1 MRIRRPFVVAAFA
14 AASVVAVAGGAVYA
28 NVSHPAAGHA
38 AWIGSATGSSAT
50 SPSPSPS
57 PTPPPPPP
65 PPTLKLTD
73 PVKVSIAK
81 GAVYAWALMDRTTGE
96 ITGSS
101 NSTTYHN
108 TTESMVKAWLVS
120 DFLRMKAAAGKKPTA
135 TELKYTS
142 TAIRDSNDN
151 SAQWLYL
158 RNGGNAS
165 IQRLFKMCK
174 LTDKPVVKSGW
185 WSMTQ
190 LTARDAVR
198 MGDCIGDGTAA
209 GPKYTAYVLNE
220 MEHVRGTTAAK
231 DQHAKTGGGHWGII
245 DGLPAA
251 LAKDTSIK
259 NGWTLINADGK
270 WHLNCLAIHDDWTL
284 AVQVKYPGKLGL
296 AYGAGICKSVTQQ
309 LVYQP
314 TTAEG

>member
-1 MRIRRPFVVAAFA
+1 MRIRRAPLVVAFVA
-14 AASVVAVAGGAVYA
+14 AAILAVVGGAVYA
-28 NVSHPAAGHA
+28 DFTHVSHTTAWLGPAPAAA
-38 AWIGSATGSSAT
+38 AASA
-50 SPSPSPS
+50 SPSPSAS

-65 PPTLKLTD
+65 PTLRETA
-73 PVKVSIAK
+73 PVKVSMAK
-81 GAVYAWALMDRTTGE
+81 GAVYSWALLDRKTGK
-96 ITGSS
+96 ITGSA
-101 NSTTYHN
+101 NFATYHN

-120 DFLRMKAAAGKKPTA
+120 DFLRMKAAAGKTPTA

-158 RNGGNAS
+158 RDGGNAS

-174 LTDKPVVKSGW
+174 LTDKPVLKSGW

-190 LTARDAVR
+190 LTARDAAR
-198 MGDCIGDGTAA
+198 MGRCIGDGVAA

-220 MEHVRGTTAAK
+220 MKHVRGTTAAK

-245 DGLPAA
+245 DGLPKILAA
-251 LAKDTSIK
+251 DTSIK
-259 NGWTLINADGK
+259 NGWTLIFADGK
-270 WHLNCLAIHDDWTL
+270 WHLNCLAIHPDWTL
-284 AVQVKYPGKLGL
+284 AVEVRYPGKLGL
-296 AYGAGICKSVTQQ
+296 AYGANVCKSVAHQ

>member
-1 MRIRRPFVVAAFA
+1 MRIRRVPIVVAGLVA
-14 AASVVAVAGGAVYA
+14 AAGLAAAGGAVYA
-28 NVSHPAAGHA
+28 NVAHSTKWVSASVARPAQA
-38 AWIGSATGSSAT
+38 
-50 SPSPSPS
+50 SPSPSPA
-57 PTPPPPPP
+57 PPPPPP
-65 PPTLKLTD
+65 PPTLKQTA
-73 PVKVSIAK
+73 PVQVSMAK
-81 GAVYAWALMDRTTGE
+81 GAVYAWALMDRRTGE
-96 ITGSS
+96 ITGSA
-101 NSTTYHN
+101 NSAAYHN
-108 TTESMVKAWLVS
+108 TTESMVKAWLVA
-120 DFLRMKAAAGKKPTA
+120 DFLRMKGAAGKKPTA
-135 TELKYTS
+135 TELKYAS

-158 RNGGNAS
+158 RSGGNAS
-165 IQRLFKMCK
+165 IQRLFTMCK
-174 LTDKPVVKSGW
+174 LTDKPVLKRGW

-209 GPKYTAYVLNE
+209 GPKYTDYVLNE

-245 DGLPAA
+245 DGLPPS
-251 LAKDTSIK
+251 LAEGTAIK
-259 NGWTLINADGK
+259 NGWTLIAADGK
-270 WHLNCLAIHDDWTL
+270 WHVNCLAIHDDWAL

-296 AYGAGICKSVTQQ
+296 KYGAGVCKSVTDQ